1 MLKKEKLIVSHKYD
15 DGVKFF
21 HHIILEENKDELEFR
36 LQGESKEQVCPYEEM
51 DKITM
56 PMTLVPEYQA
66 MILKGFYD
74 PERVSSK
81 EIFYENCKY
90 CFDSFYDERADVI
103 SKIELCQDCRPTS
116 DNLTVIELEWNVIK
130 IPRAPVSARVMPESL
145 AWLVKNLKAI
155 YNDWQKDHPE
165 CEKMK

>member
-15 DGVKFF
+15 DGIKFF
-21 HHIILEENKDELEFR
+21 HHIILEEKKDELEFR

-66 MILKGFYD
+66 MILKEFYD
-74 PERVSSK
+74 PERAPHGR
-81 EIFYENCKY
+81 IENRNCLY
-90 CFDSFYDERADVI
+90 TYSAFYDERADAI
-103 SKIELCQDCRPTS
+103 SKIELCQDCRPS
-116 DNLTVIELEWNVIK
+116 GDSLTLIDLEWNVIK

-145 AWLVKNLKAI
+145 AWLIKKLKAI

>member
-21 HHIILEENKDELEFR
+21 HHIILEEKKDELEFR

-74 PERVSSK
+74 PERSSSQ
-81 EIFYENCKY
+81 EIEYRDCEYSFS
-90 CFDSFYDERADVI
+90 SFYDERADAI
-103 SKIELCQDCRPTS
+103 SKIELCQDWPDGDKIVRM
-116 DNLTVIELEWNVIK
+116 ELEWNIIK
-130 IPRAPVSARVMPESL
+130 IPRAPVSAKVMPESL

-165 CEKMK
+165 CERMK